1 MVCCV
6 FASLLIWVEK
16 TRRYCYKDNEWV
28 SKAEA
33 TASDDVISVREQTT
47 SPSIKKSYEW
57 MECSE
62 IEKLLENAVNN
73 DKFIFQYASFHVF
86 GFMNRGK
93 YSLFVAEVNISHL
106 HFPQSTRKLRSQK
119 LREKFFTWTH
129 RLTPICWIWLRTQ
142 HCVSLESCAGRVNP
156 RGLRVP
162 ILLCVRVRGG
172 CGLNLLRDGCRL
184 YLVRVRG
191 GRGLRNSLCG

>member
-86 GFMNRGK
+86 GFMNRGR

-119 LREKFFTWTH
+119 LREKFFT
-129 RLTPICWIWLRTQ
+129 
-142 HCVSLESCAGRVNP
+142 
-156 RGLRVP
+156 
-162 ILLCVRVRGG
+162 
-172 CGLNLLRDGCRL
+172 
-184 YLVRVRG
+184 
-191 GRGLRNSLCG
+191 